1 MLPGLEKPPAHY
13 PLTAAR
19 PQTCSCDSCRVVWAY
34 SPLCCCSQGGSPA
47 LRLHAGT
54 SCNSSCAGELQQ
66 GWGCRLWEGLHW
78 HSRDCPGALPT
89 SDRVAAATSSAMGRH
104 LCSLAV
110 SAVLSVLCL
119 GLGNDMQALFLLKNF
134 TAPEMF
140 IKVDISK
147 GKQVLGVMEKGC
159 MPLFSSAPRQA
170 CVLVASAFPI
180 SSTKNA
186 VVQGLES
193 KSRSNLN
200 PLTTKSFLT
209 GQVLLNLVSC
219 D

>member
-1 MLPGLEKPPAHY
+1 MLLFPGRQPSPEAALLALAAIPAV
-13 PLTAAR
+13 PK
-19 PQTCSCDSCRVVWAY
+19 SCNRVVGAD
-34 SPLCCCSQGGSPA
+34 
-47 LRLHAGT
+47 
-54 SCNSSCAGELQQ
+54 
-66 GWGCRLWEGLHW
+66 WEGLRW
-78 HSRDCPGALPT
+78 RSGDCPRASPSSG
-89 SDRVAAATSSAMGRH
+89 RVAAATSSAMGRH
-104 LCSLAV
+104 LCSLAF

-147 GKQVLGVMEKGC
+147 GKQVLEVMEKDR
-159 MPLFSSAPRQA
+159 MPAFSSSAPRQA
-170 CVLVASAFPI
+170 CVLAVSAFPS

-200 PLTTKSFLT
+200 PLATKSFST
-209 GQVLLNLVSC
+209 RQVLLNLVSC
-219 D
+219 G